1 MNQKFVSGLGNI
13 YVNEILFKSKVIPTK
28 KIQLVKNNEILK
40 IIKNTKKILKLAIK
54 KGGSSIKDF
63 RNSEGKLGKFQDK
76 FKVYG
81 RTGMK
86 CMNIDCT
93 GVVKKMILNN
103 RSTFF
108 CNICQK

>member
-13 YVNEILFKSKVIPTK
+13 YVNEILFKSKVNPAK
-28 KIQLVKNNEILK
+28 KIHFVKNDEILK

-81 RTGMK
+81 RTDKK
-86 CMNIDCT
+86 CMNIDCK
-93 GVVKKMILNN
+93 GVIKKMTLNN